1 MKDFWTAVTYQEI
14 VFVVASPRLTVSPRR
29 CCLSAALAGRL
40 RLLFSQFL
48 CLRRPPGLCLKN
60 ILVLPAFRG
69 LGIDQ
74 KVFAFLPRRALE
86 SGCSSFELSVL
97 H

>member
-14 VFVVASPRLTVSPRR
+14 VFVVACPRLTVSPRL

-69 LGIDQ
+69 LGIGQ
-74 KVFAFLPRRALE
+74 KNLCVPP
-86 SGCSSFELSVL
+86 
-97 H
+97 